1 MSDRNNRNDGLQDY
15 LELLEAYS
23 QKSKNGYE
31 ILREQE
37 DNKIQ
42 KSHILDSSSGN
53 QQDDYVSSSY
63 RRKRA
68 FNDTESF
75 EPSGFFEDSEP
86 IVELEPFEPDDVY
99 TYEENTVYEDDS
111 SYYFSDE
118 GTEYNIDTSHIPAKK
133 EKNPFKRLSNWF
145 NNLPKKKKILVSAI
159 AIFLAMVITFTSVIT
174 VFVYS
179 KVDKMVY
186 GDEIEQEL
194 DQIYQDPVF
203 DEIEVD
209 IGSSDFKQALI
220 DWATTNNDKHM
231 SSKNVLNVLLIGAD
245 SRNGTNT
252 GNTDVMML
260 LSLNRKTKKI
270 TIASFLRDS
279 YLYVKG
285 QNNDYCTKLNAAF
298 SMGGPECLIQTIENN
313 YKIEIDNY
321 VMVNFKTF
329 EKIIDEMGGVNVP
342 KIEQFESDYN
352 VKKHGIPLPVGENV
366 TLDGAEALCF
376 VRNRSCYGEGDIR
389 RSQNQRIVID
399 SIMNKVKS
407 ASVSDLNKY
416 IDILMPQVMTGFTK
430 GEIISI
436 GSKAIM
442 GGWAGYERTQLQ
454 VPSDDNCQQGSA
466 GMWIW
471 VVDYQKAAQELQMT
485 LYGQSNI
492 VIPEDRTS
500 LIDIYNGANYD
511 SSSDDDDVDVGE
523 NTADDDDSSYE
534 EEEYVETE
542 AQDSSDETQETQS
555 DDSSSDSSSDSGSSD
570 NGSSDSDSSDSG
582 SSDSG
587 SGDTGGSDSGSS
599 DSGES
604 GDGAGDIEPVEGE

>member
-31 ILREQE
+31 ILRDQE
-37 DNKIQ
+37 DRKINKRNTFDGSSDTVNDEYQ
-42 KSHILDSSSGN
+42 DSSYKRNRSF
-53 QQDDYVSSSY
+53 DESDIYSSS
-63 RRKRA
+63 
-68 FNDTESF
+68 D
-75 EPSGFFEDSEP
+75 FFEESEP
-86 IVELEPFEPDDVY
+86 IIELEPFEPDDVY
-99 TYEENTVYEDDS
+99 TYEEDTAYEDDS
-111 SYYFSDE
+111 SYYISDDSA
-118 GTEYNIDTSHIPAKK
+118 EYNINTSHIPAKK

-145 NNLPKKKKILVSAI
+145 NNLPKNKKIIVSAI
-159 AIFLAMVITFTSVIT
+159 AIFLAMVITFTSVIA

-186 GDEIEQEL
+186 GDEVDQEL

-260 LSLNRKTKKI
+260 LSLNRKTRKI

-285 QNNDYCTKLNAAF
+285 DSHDYCTKLNAAF
-298 SMGGPECLIQTIENN
+298 SMGGPDCLIQTIENN

-329 EKIIDEMGGVNVP
+329 EKIIDEMGGVDVP

-416 IDILMPQVMTGFTK
+416 IDILMPQVMTGFK
-430 GEIISI
+430 KSEIISI

-442 GGWAGYERTQLQ
+442 GGWAGYERSSLQ

-471 VVDYQKAAQELQMT
+471 VVDYQMAAHELQMA

-492 VIPEDRTS
+492 IIPENRTS

-542 AQDSSDETQETQS
+542 AQDNSDETQS
-555 DDSSSDSSSDSGSSD
+555 NDSSAD
-570 NGSSDSDSSDSG
+570 NSSDSDSSDDG
-582 SSDSG
+582 SSESDSSNDG
-587 SGDTGGSDSGSS
+587 GESDSSDTGGDNSSGSVES
-599 DSGES
+599 DG
-604 GDGAGDIEPVEGE
+604 GTGNLEPVEG

>member
-31 ILREQE
+31 ILRDQE
-37 DNKIQ
+37 DRKINKRNTF
-42 KSHILDSSSGN
+42 DGSSDTVNDEYQG
-53 QQDDYVSSSY
+53 SSY
-63 RRKRA
+63 RRNRS
-68 FNDTESF
+68 FDESDIY
-75 EPSGFFEDSEP
+75 SSSDFFEESEP

-99 TYEENTVYEDDS
+99 TYEEDAAYEDDS
-111 SYYFSDE
+111 SYYISDDSA
-118 GTEYNIDTSHIPAKK
+118 EYNINTSHIPAKK

-145 NNLPKKKKILVSAI
+145 NNLPKNKKIIVSAI
-159 AIFLAMVITFTSVIT
+159 AIFLAMVITFTSVIA

-186 GDEIEQEL
+186 GDEVDQEL

-285 QNNDYCTKLNAAF
+285 DSHDYCTKLNAAF
-298 SMGGPECLIQTIENN
+298 SMGGPDCLIQTIENN

-329 EKIIDEMGGVNVP
+329 EKIIDEMGGVDVP

-407 ASVSDLNKY
+407 ASVSDLNRY
-416 IDILMPQVMTGFTK
+416 IDILMPQVMTGFK
-430 GEIISI
+430 KSEIISI

-442 GGWAGYERTQLQ
+442 GGWAGYERRSLQ

-471 VVDYQKAAQELQMT
+471 VVDYQQAAHDLQMT

-492 VIPEDRTS
+492 VIPENRTS
-500 LIDIYNGANYD
+500 LLDIYNGANYD

-542 AQDSSDETQETQS
+542 AQDNSDETQS
-555 DDSSSDSSSDSGSSD
+555 NDSSAD
-570 NGSSDSDSSDSG
+570 NSSDSDSSDDG
-582 SSDSG
+582 GELDSSDEGGESD
-587 SGDTGGSDSGSS
+587 SSETGGDDS
-599 DSGES
+599 SG
-604 GDGAGDIEPVEGE
+604 

>member
-31 ILREQE
+31 ILRDQE
-37 DNKIQ
+37 DRKINKRNTF
-42 KSHILDSSSGN
+42 DGSSDTVNDEYQG
-53 QQDDYVSSSY
+53 SSY
-63 RRKRA
+63 RRNRS
-68 FNDTESF
+68 FDESDIY
-75 EPSGFFEDSEP
+75 SSSDFFEESEP

-99 TYEENTVYEDDS
+99 TYEEDAAYEDDS
-111 SYYFSDE
+111 SYYISDDSA
-118 GTEYNIDTSHIPAKK
+118 EYNINTSHIPAKK

-145 NNLPKKKKILVSAI
+145 NNLPKNKKIIVSAI
-159 AIFLAMVITFTSVIT
+159 AIFLAMVITFTSVIA

-186 GDEIEQEL
+186 GDEVDQEL

-285 QNNDYCTKLNAAF
+285 DSHDYCTKLNAAF
-298 SMGGPECLIQTIENN
+298 SMGGPDCLIQTIENN

-329 EKIIDEMGGVNVP
+329 EKIIDEMGGVEVP

-352 VKKHGIPLPVGENV
+352 FNKHGIPLPVGENV

-407 ASVSDLNKY
+407 ASVSDLNRY
-416 IDILMPQVMTGFTK
+416 IDILMPQVMTGFK
-430 GEIISI
+430 KSEIISI

-442 GGWAGYERTQLQ
+442 GGWAGYERSSLQ

-471 VVDYQKAAQELQMT
+471 VVDYQQAAHDLQMT

-492 VIPEDRTS
+492 VIPENRTS
-500 LIDIYNGANYD
+500 LLDIYNGANYD

-542 AQDSSDETQETQS
+542 AQDNSDETQS
-555 DDSSSDSSSDSGSSD
+555 NDSSAD
-570 NGSSDSDSSDSG
+570 NSSDSDSSDDGGELDSSDDGGESDSSDTGGDDSSG
-582 SSDSG
+582 SSDG
-587 SGDTGGSDSGSS
+587 GTGNL
-599 DSGES
+599 EP
-604 GDGAGDIEPVEGE
+604 IEG

>member
-31 ILREQE
+31 ILRDQE
-37 DNKIQ
+37 DRKINKRNTF
-42 KSHILDSSSGN
+42 DGSSDTVNDEYQG
-53 QQDDYVSSSY
+53 SSY
-63 RRKRA
+63 RRNRS
-68 FNDTESF
+68 FDESDIY
-75 EPSGFFEDSEP
+75 SSSDFFEDSEP
-86 IVELEPFEPDDVY
+86 IVELESFEPDDVY
-99 TYEENTVYEDDS
+99 TYEEDAAYEDDS
-111 SYYFSDE
+111 SYYISDDSA
-118 GTEYNIDTSHIPAKK
+118 EYNINTSHIPAKK

-145 NNLPKKKKILVSAI
+145 NNLPKNKKIIVSAI
-159 AIFLAMVITFTSVIT
+159 AIFLAMVITFTSVIA

-186 GDEIEQEL
+186 GDEVDQEL

-220 DWATTNNDKHM
+220 DCASTNNDKHM

-285 QNNDYCTKLNAAF
+285 DSHDYCTKLNAAF
-298 SMGGPECLIQTIENN
+298 SMGGPDCLIQTIENN

-329 EKIIDEMGGVNVP
+329 EKIIDEMGGVDVP

-407 ASVSDLNKY
+407 ASVSDLNRY
-416 IDILMPQVMTGFTK
+416 IDILMPQVMTGFK
-430 GEIISI
+430 KSEIISI

-442 GGWAGYERTQLQ
+442 GGWAGYERSSLQ

-471 VVDYQKAAQELQMT
+471 VVDYQQAAHDLQMT

-492 VIPEDRTS
+492 VIPENRTS
-500 LIDIYNGANYD
+500 LLDIYNGANYD

-542 AQDSSDETQETQS
+542 AQDNSDETQS
-555 DDSSSDSSSDSGSSD
+555 NDSSAD
-570 NGSSDSDSSDSG
+570 NSSDSDSSDDGGELDSSDDGGESDSSDTGGDDSSG
-582 SSDSG
+582 SSDG
-587 SGDTGGSDSGSS
+587 GTGNL
-599 DSGES
+599 EP
-604 GDGAGDIEPVEGE
+604 IEG

>member
-31 ILREQE
+31 ILREHE
-37 DNKIQ
+37 DRKINK
-42 KSHILDSSSGN
+42 SNTFDRSSDTVNDEYQG
-53 QQDDYVSSSY
+53 SSY
-63 RRKRA
+63 RRNRS
-68 FNDTESF
+68 FDESDIY
-75 EPSGFFEDSEP
+75 SSSDFFEESEP
-86 IVELEPFEPDDVY
+86 IIELEPFEPDDVY
-99 TYEENTVYEDDS
+99 TYEEDTAYEDDS
-111 SYYFSDE
+111 SYYISDDSA
-118 GTEYNIDTSHIPAKK
+118 EYNINTSHIPAKK

-145 NNLPKKKKILVSAI
+145 NNLPKNKKIIVSAI
-159 AIFLAMVITFTSVIT
+159 AIFLAMVITFTSVIA

-186 GDEIEQEL
+186 GDEIDQEL

-285 QNNDYCTKLNAAF
+285 DSHDYCTKLNAAF
-298 SMGGPECLIQTIENN
+298 SMGGPDCLIQTIENN

-329 EKIIDEMGGVNVP
+329 EKIIDEMGGVDVP

-407 ASVSDLNKY
+407 ASVSDLNRY
-416 IDILMPQVMTGFTK
+416 IDILMPQVMTGFK
-430 GEIISI
+430 KSEIISI

-442 GGWAGYERTQLQ
+442 GGWAGYERSSLQ

-471 VVDYQKAAQELQMT
+471 VVDYQMAAHELQMA

-492 VIPEDRTS
+492 IIPENRTS

-542 AQDSSDETQETQS
+542 AQDNSDETQS
-555 DDSSSDSSSDSGSSD
+555 NDSSAD
-570 NGSSDSDSSDSG
+570 NSSDSDSSDDG
-582 SSDSG
+582 SSE
-587 SGDTGGSDSGSS
+587 SDSSDS

-604 GDGAGDIEPVEGE
+604 DLSDTGGDNSSGSVESDGGSGNLEPVEG

>member
-31 ILREQE
+31 ILRDQE
-37 DNKIQ
+37 DRKINKRNTF
-42 KSHILDSSSGN
+42 DGSSDTVNDEYQG
-53 QQDDYVSSSY
+53 SSY
-63 RRKRA
+63 RRNRS
-68 FNDTESF
+68 FDESDIY
-75 EPSGFFEDSEP
+75 SSSDFFEDSEP
-86 IVELEPFEPDDVY
+86 IVELESFEPDDVY
-99 TYEENTVYEDDS
+99 TYEEDAAYEDDS
-111 SYYFSDE
+111 SYYISDDSA
-118 GTEYNIDTSHIPAKK
+118 EYNINTSHIPAKK

-145 NNLPKKKKILVSAI
+145 NNLPKNKKIIVSAI
-159 AIFLAMVITFTSVIT
+159 AIFLAMVITFTSVIA

-186 GDEIEQEL
+186 GDEIDQEL

-285 QNNDYCTKLNAAF
+285 DSHDYCTKLNAAF
-298 SMGGPECLIQTIENN
+298 SMGGPDCLIQTIENN

-329 EKIIDEMGGVNVP
+329 EKIIDEMGGVDVP
-342 KIEQFESDYN
+342 KIEQFESNYN

-416 IDILMPQVMTGFTK
+416 IDILMPQVMTGFK
-430 GEIISI
+430 KSEIISI

-442 GGWAGYERTQLQ
+442 GGWAGYERSSLQ

-471 VVDYQKAAQELQMT
+471 VVDYQMAAHELQMA

-492 VIPEDRTS
+492 IIPENRTS

-542 AQDSSDETQETQS
+542 AQDNSDETQS
-555 DDSSSDSSSDSGSSD
+555 NDSSAD
-570 NGSSDSDSSDSG
+570 NSSDSDSSDDG
-582 SSDSG
+582 SSESDSSNDG
-587 SGDTGGSDSGSS
+587 GESDSSDTGGDNSSGSVES
-599 DSGES
+599 DGGSGNL
-604 GDGAGDIEPVEGE
+604 EPVEG

>member
-31 ILREQE
+31 ILRDQE
-37 DNKIQ
+37 DRKINKRNTF
-42 KSHILDSSSGN
+42 DGSSDTVNDEYQG
-53 QQDDYVSSSY
+53 SSY
-63 RRKRA
+63 RRNRS
-68 FNDTESF
+68 FDESDIY
-75 EPSGFFEDSEP
+75 SSSDFFEESEP

-99 TYEENTVYEDDS
+99 TYEEDAAYEDDS
-111 SYYFSDE
+111 SYYISDDSA
-118 GTEYNIDTSHIPAKK
+118 EYNINTSHIPAKK

-145 NNLPKKKKILVSAI
+145 NNLPKNKKIIVSAI
-159 AIFLAMVITFTSVIT
+159 AIFLAMVITFTSVIA

-186 GDEIEQEL
+186 GDEVDQEL

-285 QNNDYCTKLNAAF
+285 DSHDYCTKLNAAF
-298 SMGGPECLIQTIENN
+298 SMGGPDCLIQTIENN

-329 EKIIDEMGGVNVP
+329 EKIIDEMGGVDVP

-407 ASVSDLNKY
+407 ASVSDLNRY
-416 IDILMPQVMTGFTK
+416 IDILMPQVMTGFK
-430 GEIISI
+430 KSEIISI

-442 GGWAGYERTQLQ
+442 GGWAGYERSSLQ

-471 VVDYQKAAQELQMT
+471 VVDYQQAAHDLQMT

-492 VIPEDRTS
+492 VIPENRTS
-500 LIDIYNGANYD
+500 LLDIYNGANYD

-542 AQDSSDETQETQS
+542 AQDNSDETQS
-555 DDSSSDSSSDSGSSD
+555 NDSSAD
-570 NGSSDSDSSDSG
+570 NSSDSDSSDDGGELDSSDDGGESDSSDTGGDDSSG
-582 SSDSG
+582 SSDG
-587 SGDTGGSDSGSS
+587 GTGNL
-599 DSGES
+599 EP
-604 GDGAGDIEPVEGE
+604 IEG

>member
-31 ILREQE
+31 ILRDQE
-37 DNKIQ
+37 DRKINKRNTF
-42 KSHILDSSSGN
+42 DGSSDTVNDEYQG
-53 QQDDYVSSSY
+53 SSY
-63 RRKRA
+63 RRNRS
-68 FNDTESF
+68 FDESDIY
-75 EPSGFFEDSEP
+75 SSSDFFEESEP

-99 TYEENTVYEDDS
+99 TYEEDTAYEDDS
-111 SYYFSDE
+111 SYYISDDSA
-118 GTEYNIDTSHIPAKK
+118 EYNINTSHIPAKK

-145 NNLPKKKKILVSAI
+145 NNLPKNKKIIVSAI
-159 AIFLAMVITFTSVIT
+159 AIFLAMVITFTSVIA

-186 GDEIEQEL
+186 GDEVDQEL

-260 LSLNRKTKKI
+260 LSLNRKTRKI

-285 QNNDYCTKLNAAF
+285 DSHDYCTKLNAAF
-298 SMGGPECLIQTIENN
+298 SMGGPDCLIQTIENN

-329 EKIIDEMGGVNVP
+329 EKIIDEMGGVEVP

-416 IDILMPQVMTGFTK
+416 IDILMPQVMTGFK
-430 GEIISI
+430 KSEIISI

-442 GGWAGYERTQLQ
+442 GGWAGYERSSLQ

-471 VVDYQKAAQELQMT
+471 VVDYQQAAHDLQMT

-492 VIPEDRTS
+492 VIPENRTS
-500 LIDIYNGANYD
+500 LLDIYNGANYD

-542 AQDSSDETQETQS
+542 AQDNSDETQS
-555 DDSSSDSSSDSGSSD
+555 NDSSAD
-570 NGSSDSDSSDSG
+570 NSSDSDSSDDGSSESDSSNDGGESDSSDTGGDDSSG
-582 SSDSG
+582 SSDG
-587 SGDTGGSDSGSS
+587 GTGNYL
-599 DSGES
+599 
-604 GDGAGDIEPVEGE
+604 EPVEGE

>member
-37 DNKIQ
+37 DRKINKRNTFDGSSDTVNDEYQGSSYKRNRSFDESDIY
-42 KSHILDSSSGN
+42 SSS
-53 QQDDYVSSSY
+53 D
-63 RRKRA
+63 
-68 FNDTESF
+68 
-75 EPSGFFEDSEP
+75 FFEESEP

-99 TYEENTVYEDDS
+99 TYEEDTAYEDDS
-111 SYYFSDE
+111 SYYISDDSA
-118 GTEYNIDTSHIPAKK
+118 EYNINTSQIPAKK

-145 NNLPKKKKILVSAI
+145 NNLPKNKKIIVSAI
-159 AIFLAMVITFTSVIT
+159 AILLAMVITFTSVIA

-186 GDEIEQEL
+186 GDEVDQEL

-285 QNNDYCTKLNAAF
+285 DSHDYCTKLNAAF
-298 SMGGPECLIQTIENN
+298 SMGGPDCLIQTIENN

-329 EKIIDEMGGVNVP
+329 EKIIDEMGGVEVP

-389 RSQNQRIVID
+389 RSKNQRIVID

-416 IDILMPQVMTGFTK
+416 IDILMPQVMTGFK
-430 GEIISI
+430 KSEIISI

-471 VVDYQKAAQELQMT
+471 VVDYQQAAHDLQMT

-492 VIPEDRTS
+492 VIPENRTS
-500 LIDIYNGANYD
+500 LLDIYNGANYD

-542 AQDSSDETQETQS
+542 AQDNSDETQS
-555 DDSSSDSSSDSGSSD
+555 NDSSAD
-570 NGSSDSDSSDSG
+570 NSSDSDSSDDG
-582 SSDSG
+582 SSE
-587 SGDTGGSDSGSS
+587 SDSSDS

-604 GDGAGDIEPVEGE
+604 DLSDTGGDNSSGSDSSDGGTGNLEPIEGE

>member
-37 DNKIQ
+37 DRKINKRNTFDRSSDTVNDEYQGSSYKRNRSSDESDIY
-42 KSHILDSSSGN
+42 SSS
-53 QQDDYVSSSY
+53 D
-63 RRKRA
+63 
-68 FNDTESF
+68 
-75 EPSGFFEDSEP
+75 FFEDSEP

-99 TYEENTVYEDDS
+99 TYEEDTAYEDDS
-111 SYYFSDE
+111 SYYISDDSA
-118 GTEYNIDTSHIPAKK
+118 EYNINTSHIPAKK

-145 NNLPKKKKILVSAI
+145 NNLPKNKKIIVSAI
-159 AIFLAMVITFTSVIT
+159 AIFLAMVITFTSVIA

-186 GDEIEQEL
+186 GDEIDQEL

-285 QNNDYCTKLNAAF
+285 DSHDYCTKLNAAF
-298 SMGGPECLIQTIENN
+298 SMGGPDCLIQTIENN

-329 EKIIDEMGGVNVP
+329 EKIIDEMGGVDVP

-407 ASVSDLNKY
+407 ASVSDLNRY
-416 IDILMPQVMTGFTK
+416 IDILMPQVMTGFK
-430 GEIISI
+430 KSEIISI

-471 VVDYQKAAQELQMT
+471 VVDYQQAAHDLQMT

-492 VIPEDRTS
+492 VIPENRTS
-500 LIDIYNGANYD
+500 LLDIYNGANYD
-511 SSSDDDDVDVGE
+511 SSSDDDDDVDVGE

-542 AQDSSDETQETQS
+542 AQDNSDETQS
-555 DDSSSDSSSDSGSSD
+555 NDSSAD
-570 NGSSDSDSSDSG
+570 NSSDSDSSDDGGESD
-582 SSDSG
+582 SSDDGGESD
-587 SGDTGGSDSGSS
+587 SSDTGGDDSSGSDSS
-599 DSGES
+599 DG
-604 GDGAGDIEPVEGE
+604 GAGNLEPVEGE

>member
-37 DNKIQ
+37 DRKINKRNTF
-42 KSHILDSSSGN
+42 DGSSDTVNDEYQG
-53 QQDDYVSSSY
+53 SSY
-63 RRKRA
+63 RKNRS
-68 FNDTESF
+68 FDESDIY
-75 EPSGFFEDSEP
+75 SSSDFFEESEP
-86 IVELEPFEPDDVY
+86 IIELEPFEPDDVY
-99 TYEENTVYEDDS
+99 TYEEDTAYEDDS
-111 SYYFSDE
+111 SYYISDDSA
-118 GTEYNIDTSHIPAKK
+118 EYNINTSHIPAKK

-145 NNLPKKKKILVSAI
+145 NNLPKNKKIIVSAI
-159 AIFLAMVITFTSVIT
+159 AIFLAMVITFTSVIA

-186 GDEIEQEL
+186 GDEIDQEL

-260 LSLNRKTKKI
+260 LSLNRKTRKI

-285 QNNDYCTKLNAAF
+285 DSHDYCTKLNAAF
-298 SMGGPECLIQTIENN
+298 SMGGPDCLIQTIENN

-329 EKIIDEMGGVNVP
+329 EKIIDEMGGVEVP

-416 IDILMPQVMTGFTK
+416 IDILMPQVMTGFK
-430 GEIISI
+430 KSEIISI

-442 GGWAGYERTQLQ
+442 GGWAGYERSSLQ
-454 VPSDDNCQQGSA
+454 VPSDDNCQQGSE

-471 VVDYQKAAQELQMT
+471 VVDYQMAAHELQMA

-492 VIPEDRTS
+492 IIPENRTS

-542 AQDSSDETQETQS
+542 AQDNSDETQS
-555 DDSSSDSSSDSGSSD
+555 NDSSAD
-570 NGSSDSDSSDSG
+570 NSSDSDSSDDGSSESDSSDDGGESDSSDTGGDDSSG
-582 SSDSG
+582 SSDG
-587 SGDTGGSDSGSS
+587 GTGNYL
-599 DSGES
+599 
-604 GDGAGDIEPVEGE
+604 EPVEGE

>member
-31 ILREQE
+31 ILRDQE
-37 DNKIQ
+37 DRKINKRNTFDGSSDTVNDEYQ
-42 KSHILDSSSGN
+42 DSSYKRNRSF
-53 QQDDYVSSSY
+53 DESDIYSSS
-63 RRKRA
+63 
-68 FNDTESF
+68 D
-75 EPSGFFEDSEP
+75 FFEESEP
-86 IVELEPFEPDDVY
+86 IIELEPFEPDDVY
-99 TYEENTVYEDDS
+99 TYEEDTAYEDDS
-111 SYYFSDE
+111 SYYISDDSA
-118 GTEYNIDTSHIPAKK
+118 EYNINTSHIPAKK

-145 NNLPKKKKILVSAI
+145 NNLPKNKKIIVSAI
-159 AIFLAMVITFTSVIT
+159 AIFLAMVITFTSVIA

-186 GDEIEQEL
+186 GDEVDQEL

-260 LSLNRKTKKI
+260 LSLNRKTRKI

-285 QNNDYCTKLNAAF
+285 DSHDYCTKLNAAF
-298 SMGGPECLIQTIENN
+298 SMGGPDCLIQTIENN

-329 EKIIDEMGGVNVP
+329 EKIIDEMGGVDVP

-416 IDILMPQVMTGFTK
+416 IDILMPQVMTGFK
-430 GEIISI
+430 KSEIISI

-442 GGWAGYERTQLQ
+442 GGWAGYERSSLQ

-471 VVDYQKAAQELQMT
+471 VVDYQMAAHELQMA

-492 VIPEDRTS
+492 IIPENRTS

-534 EEEYVETE
+534 EEEYVETK
-542 AQDSSDETQETQS
+542 AQDNSDETQS
-555 DDSSSDSSSDSGSSD
+555 NDSSAD
-570 NGSSDSDSSDSG
+570 NSSDSDSSDDG
-582 SSDSG
+582 SSESDSSNDG
-587 SGDTGGSDSGSS
+587 GESDSSDTGGDNSSGSVES
-599 DSGES
+599 DG
-604 GDGAGDIEPVEGE
+604 GTGNLEPVEG

>member
-31 ILREQE
+31 ILRDQE
-37 DNKIQ
+37 DRKINKRNTFDGSSDTVNDEYQ
-42 KSHILDSSSGN
+42 DSSYKRNRSF
-53 QQDDYVSSSY
+53 DESDIYSSS
-63 RRKRA
+63 
-68 FNDTESF
+68 D
-75 EPSGFFEDSEP
+75 FFEESEP
-86 IVELEPFEPDDVY
+86 IIELEPFEPDDVY
-99 TYEENTVYEDDS
+99 TYEEDTAYEDDS
-111 SYYFSDE
+111 SYYISDDSA
-118 GTEYNIDTSHIPAKK
+118 EYNINTSHIPAKK

-145 NNLPKKKKILVSAI
+145 NNLPKNKKIIVSAI
-159 AIFLAMVITFTSVIT
+159 AIFLAMVITFTSVIA

-186 GDEIEQEL
+186 GDEVDQEL

-285 QNNDYCTKLNAAF
+285 DSHDYCTKLNAAF
-298 SMGGPECLIQTIENN
+298 SMGGPDCLIQTIENN

-329 EKIIDEMGGVNVP
+329 EKIIDEMGGVDVP

-407 ASVSDLNKY
+407 ASVSDLNRY
-416 IDILMPQVMTGFTK
+416 IDILMPQVMTGFK
-430 GEIISI
+430 KSEIISI

-471 VVDYQKAAQELQMT
+471 VVDYQQAAHDLQMT

-492 VIPEDRTS
+492 IIPENRTS

-542 AQDSSDETQETQS
+542 AQDNSDETQS
-555 DDSSSDSSSDSGSSD
+555 NDSSAD
-570 NGSSDSDSSDSG
+570 NSSDSDSSDDG
-582 SSDSG
+582 SSE
-587 SGDTGGSDSGSS
+587 SDSSDS

-604 GDGAGDIEPVEGE
+604 DLSDTGGDNSSGSVESDGGSGNLEPVEG

>member
-31 ILREQE
+31 ILRDQE
-37 DNKIQ
+37 DRKINKRNTF
-42 KSHILDSSSGN
+42 DGSSDTVNDEYQG
-53 QQDDYVSSSY
+53 SSY
-63 RRKRA
+63 RRNRS
-68 FNDTESF
+68 FDESDIY
-75 EPSGFFEDSEP
+75 SSSDFFEDSEP
-86 IVELEPFEPDDVY
+86 IVELESFEPDDVY
-99 TYEENTVYEDDS
+99 TYEEDAAYEDDS
-111 SYYFSDE
+111 SYYISDDSA
-118 GTEYNIDTSHIPAKK
+118 EYNINTSHIPAKK
-133 EKNPFKRLSNWF
+133 EKNPFKRLSSWF
-145 NNLPKKKKILVSAI
+145 NNLPKNKKIIVSAI
-159 AIFLAMVITFTSVIT
+159 AIFLAMVITFTSVIA

-186 GDEIEQEL
+186 GDEVDQEL

-260 LSLNRKTKKI
+260 LSLNRKTRKI

-285 QNNDYCTKLNAAF
+285 DSHDYCTKLNAAF
-298 SMGGPECLIQTIENN
+298 SMGGPDCLIQTIENN

-329 EKIIDEMGGVNVP
+329 EKIIDEMGGVDVP

-407 ASVSDLNKY
+407 ASVSDLNRY
-416 IDILMPQVMTGFTK
+416 IDILMPQVMTGFK
-430 GEIISI
+430 KSEIISI

-442 GGWAGYERTQLQ
+442 GGWAGYERSSLQ

-471 VVDYQKAAQELQMT
+471 VVDYQQAAHDLQMT

-492 VIPEDRTS
+492 VIPENRTS
-500 LIDIYNGANYD
+500 LLDIYNGANYD

-542 AQDSSDETQETQS
+542 AQDNSDETQS
-555 DDSSSDSSSDSGSSD
+555 NDSSAD
-570 NGSSDSDSSDSG
+570 NSSDSDSSDDGSSESD
-582 SSDSG
+582 SSDS
-587 SGDTGGSDSGSS
+587 DGGESDSSGSVES
-599 DSGES
+599 DG
-604 GDGAGDIEPVEGE
+604 GAGNLEPVEG